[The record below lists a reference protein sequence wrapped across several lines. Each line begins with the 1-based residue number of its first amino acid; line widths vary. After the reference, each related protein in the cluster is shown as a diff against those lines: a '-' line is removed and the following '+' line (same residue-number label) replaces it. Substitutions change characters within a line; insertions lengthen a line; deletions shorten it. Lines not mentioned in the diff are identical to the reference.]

1 MIVGARRHDSQ
12 RGTAR
17 VVEWD
22 SRRAAYTQ
30 LGGDLDGQET
40 GESAGSSVLGG
51 VDEL

>member
-17 VVEWD
+17 VVEWKG
-22 SRRAAYTQ
+22 AAYTQ
-30 LGGDLDGQET
+30 LGSDLDGQET